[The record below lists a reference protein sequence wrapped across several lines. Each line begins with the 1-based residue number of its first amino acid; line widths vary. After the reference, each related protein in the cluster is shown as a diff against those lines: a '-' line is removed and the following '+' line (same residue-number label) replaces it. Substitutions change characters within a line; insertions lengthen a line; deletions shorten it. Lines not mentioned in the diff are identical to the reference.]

1 MTTLGEKSFISQPV
15 YLCGVTNASQS
26 IFGTNQGFLCNLSLL
41 VDTENLRKPSNSTKK
56 SVFQLLMWMLGVE
69 GKGQANCLNFVEGH
83 RCICWSGQGGWLL
96 LFLYLIEGVEVAIS
110 QHLRGNCVSRLLVRA
125 KVEKIFLQ
133 IRYPQQFYCL
143 RKEKNF
149 FFDFTAPRLYFPT
162 QLLLLWRHVQLALL
176 VRVPVVM
183 NQKSNFALDLKL
195 SDALNHLARRRY
207 FVPLRKSTASG
218 NLSSQLTSC
227 NKHSRVFARR
237 EFLKIAALTGDS
249 NFN

>member
-96 LFLYLIEGVEVAIS
+96 LFLYLIKGVEVAIS
-110 QHLRGNCVSRLLVRA
+110 QHLRETVYRDCLSVQKWRKSFCRFATLNNSIVF
-125 KVEKIFLQ
+125 EKKRNFLRFHSSE
-133 IRYPQQFYCL
+133 IVFSHSI
-143 RKEKNF
+143 
-149 FFDFTAPRLYFPT
+149 T
-162 QLLLLWRHVQLALL
+162 
-176 VRVPVVM
+176 
-183 NQKSNFALDLKL
+183 FALK
-195 SDALNHLARRRY
+195 AR
-207 FVPLRKSTASG
+207 SISAAC
-218 NLSSQLTSC
+218 SSSC
-227 NKHSRVFARR
+227 CHESKV
-237 EFLKIAALTGDS
+237 
-249 NFN
+249 